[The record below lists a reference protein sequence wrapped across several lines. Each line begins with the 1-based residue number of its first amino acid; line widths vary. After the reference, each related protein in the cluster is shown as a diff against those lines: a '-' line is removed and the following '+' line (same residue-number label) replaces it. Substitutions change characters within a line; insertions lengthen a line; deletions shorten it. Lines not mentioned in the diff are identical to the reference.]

1 MKWSKLS
8 VPSISKDVLGLVFTL
23 GFTVK
28 VVKVVFVDKVE
39 VVFVGLVTIH
49 IKRTHICNIYVLKPT
64 TLELFDSSFFT
75 IWPSALAAK
84 VLSKYST
91 FGFVLKNSCSE
102 A

>member
-49 IKRTHICNIYVLKPT
+49 IKHMHICNVYIFKPT
-64 TLELFDSSFFT
+64 TLERFDSSFLLFGLRL
-75 IWPSALAAK
+75 WPLMFFLNIQPL
-84 VLSKYST
+84 VLS
-91 FGFVLKNSCSE
+91 
-102 A
+102 